1 MAETKATSGAKIV
14 IGEAAVSIQ
23 EPGKDMEFFDGDER
37 LAIIKVIDLLLAG
50 DAEIIRLPPGQG

>member
-14 IGEAAVSIQ
+14 IWETAVSIQ
-23 EPGKDMEFFDGDER
+23 EPGKDTELFVGNER

-50 DAEIIRLPPGQG
+50 DAEIMRLPPGQG